1 MGVIGRPHGVR
12 GDVRLWPHNPRT
24 TLLEARRTISVG
36 PRLDSARTLTV
47 TRIRRDAKS
56 PIVTFDGIGDRDQ
69 AKRLTGQRWYED
81 RDSFPAL
88 TGDDVYIA
96 DLIGLRARLED
107 GTEIGE
113 VAAVWT
119 ETATDIIVIRDGGR
133 EHLIPNV
140 SEFVRRMDLEKG
152 EIVIR
157 PIEGLL
163 AE

>member
-1 MGVIGRPHGVR
+1 M
-12 GDVRLWPHNPRT
+12 
-24 TLLEARRTISVG
+24 
-36 PRLDSARTLTV
+36 TV
-47 TRIRRDAKS
+47 AKIRRDAKS

-69 AKRLTGQRWYED
+69 AKTLTGQCWFED
-81 RDSFPAL
+81 REHFPAL
-88 TGDDVYIA
+88 TGDEVYIA
-96 DLIGLRARLED
+96 DLIGLRARLDD

-113 VAAVWT
+113 VTAVWT
-119 ETATDIIVIRDGGR
+119 ETATDIIVIQDEGR

-163 AE
+163 GE